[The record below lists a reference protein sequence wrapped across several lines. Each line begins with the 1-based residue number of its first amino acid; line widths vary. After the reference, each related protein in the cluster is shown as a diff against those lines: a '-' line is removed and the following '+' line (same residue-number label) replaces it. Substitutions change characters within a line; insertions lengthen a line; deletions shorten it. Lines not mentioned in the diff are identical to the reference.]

1 MAGGRSREIGTLIAK
16 PTRVSETLNH
26 LILAH
31 GYWIVAAIVGLES
44 MGIPLPGETTLVT
57 AGIYAGTTHHL
68 NIALVIAAAAVGAVA
83 GDNLGFWV
91 GRRFGYDFAVRHS
104 RVLRLT
110 ATRLEIGRYLFQR
123 HGGKVVFFGRFFSGL
138 RTFAA
143 FLAGV
148 NWMPWA
154 RFVWFNVA
162 GGAVWATV
170 FGAAAYVFG
179 RQFED
184 VNGSISTVG
193 LIVAVVAVGFG
204 FWFARRYETQLE
216 SIVKKGEKS
225 PAKAGHY
232 AP

>member
-1 MAGGRSREIGTLIAK
+1 M
-16 PTRVSETLNH
+16 SEALNH

-31 GYWIVAAIVGLES
+31 GYWVVAAIVGLES

-68 NIALVIAAAAVGAVA
+68 NIAFVIAAATIGAVA

-104 RVLRLT
+104 RFLHLT
-110 ATRLEIGRYLFQR
+110 TTRLQIARYLFER

-154 RFVWFNVA
+154 RFLWFNVA
-162 GGAVWATV
+162 GGALWATI
-170 FGAAAYVFG
+170 FGSAAYIFG
-179 RQFED
+179 RQFEQ
-184 VNGSISTVG
+184 VRGPISMVG
-193 LIVAVVAVGFG
+193 LVLAVAAVAFG
-204 FWFARRYETQLE
+204 FWFARRYEAQLE
-216 SIVKKGEKS
+216 SMVDKTPDGTRQEPGTLVRS
-225 PAKAGHY
+225 R
-232 AP
+232 

>member
-1 MAGGRSREIGTLIAK
+1 M
-16 PTRVSETLNH
+16 SETLNH

-68 NIALVIAAAAVGAVA
+68 NIAFVIAAAAVGAIA

-91 GRRFGYDFAVRHS
+91 GRKFGYDFAVRHS

-110 ATRLEIGRYLFQR
+110 STRLEIGRYLFQR

-154 RFVWFNVA
+154 RFLWFNVA
-162 GGAVWATV
+162 GGAVWATI
-170 FGAAAYVFG
+170 FGSAAYVFG

-184 VNGSISTVG
+184 LNGSISIVG
-193 LIVAVVAVGFG
+193 LIVAVVAVSFG
-204 FWFARRYETQLE
+204 FWFARRYEAQLE
-216 SIVKKGEKS
+216 SMVKKEEKS
-225 PAKAGHY
+225 PAEAGHY
-232 AP
+232 VGRSG

>member
-1 MAGGRSREIGTLIAK
+1 MRTTMIVGFAAALMLAGCGTSTGDRMASGAMVGAAGG
-16 PTRVSETLNH
+16 
-26 LILAH
+26 
-31 GYWIVAAIVGLES
+31 AAIGAL
-44 MGIPLPGETTLVT
+44 
-57 AGIYAGTTHHL
+57 AGNPAAG
-68 NIALVIAAAAVGAVA
+68 AAAGAIA

-110 ATRLEIGRYLFQR
+110 TTRLEIGRYLFQR

-154 RFVWFNVA
+154 RFLLFNVA

-170 FGAAAYVFG
+170 FGSAAYVFG

-184 VNGSISTVG
+184 FNGSISMVG
-193 LIVAVVAVGFG
+193 LIVAVVAVSFG
-204 FWFARRYETQLE
+204 FWFARRYEAQLE
-216 SIVKKGEKS
+216 SMVKKRDEKS
-225 PAKAGHY
+225 PAEAGHY
-232 AP
+232 V

>member
-1 MAGGRSREIGTLIAK
+1 M
-16 PTRVSETLNH
+16 SETLNH

-68 NIALVIAAAAVGAVA
+68 NIALVIGAAAVGAIG

-91 GRRFGYDFAVRHS
+91 GRRFGYAFAVRHS

-154 RFVWFNVA
+154 QFLLFNVA

-170 FGAAAYVFG
+170 FGSAAYVFG
-179 RQFED
+179 RQFEEF
-184 VNGSISTVG
+184 NGSISMVG
-193 LIVAVVAVGFG
+193 LIVAVVAVSFG
-204 FWFARRYETQLE
+204 FWFARRYEAQLE
-216 SIVKKGEKS
+216 SMVKKDEQS

-232 AP
+232 V